1 MSNDEEDPKCNQATI
16 GSCSMKTE
24 DPWNDSF
31 QLSAKYLYILYI
43 SRQVYKKIWF
53 WFHGGTNAQNE
64 KAEYQMK
71 YVI

>member
-1 MSNDEEDPKCNQATI
+1 MSNGEEDPNRNQATI

-43 SRQVYKKIWF
+43 SPSIKKIWF

-71 YVI
+71 YFI